1 MIPLLGATNK
11 LLDNQ
16 PNLFGVSGDSLRVD
30 GGGCRILYDDELMMY
45 GGSSGENGEGGRDT
59 RRE

>member
-45 GGSSGENGEGGRDT
+45 CT
-59 RRE
+59 VITVLY